1 MSAGVGAVEGSDTAA
16 ELTET
21 QYKLQALLAASTVLD
36 RLVASAR
43 ARHRTRHQQTAPP
56 DRGPVR
62 DRPRRAEGRGL
73 PPRPGR
79 SPRPPH
85 LRPGRHLRP
94 GGEGKEENQG
104 FDAFLPLIDSGISVY
119 VWTAARFVATVL
131 FTCKPFDA
139 AAAAEFTTDFLQL
152 GDVESQSF

>member
-1 MSAGVGAVEGSDTAA
+1 MRDIAPDITRQRLLIEGLYGIDLDEPKVEAYLHG
-16 ELTET
+16 
-21 QYKLQALLAASTVLD
+21 LAAHLD
-36 RLVASAR
+36 L
-43 ARHRTRHQQTAPP
+43 RTY
-56 DRGPVR
+56 
-62 DRPRRAEGRGL
+62 GRGAIFA
-73 PPRPGR
+73 
-79 SPRPPH
+79 
-85 LRPGRHLRP
+85 P